1 MTYSLNGNGC
11 HEEIGER
18 IRSTIY
24 NLSILPRSLA
34 ASAVLNIPFEI
45 SGHRKTKVGGSGCV
59 ADQER
64 AHRPGDDIKID
75 ASFAMGKAQ
84 ECERHPRQLARYC
97 DVRRRLRT
105 SECCQGGAASHHLS
119 YHHSLYVGSAHPP
132 HTQGKVQS
140 AVSLALSGIYLLQ
153 TEALIGLMER
163 QTTSKVPVEL
173 ILPIMAGFD
182 RW

>member
-1 MTYSLNGNGC
+1 MPEHAADIVG
-11 HEEIGER
+11 R
-18 IRSTIY
+18 IWVDQVGGFCSFRSRRM
-24 NLSILPRSLA
+24 SS
-34 ASAVLNIPFEI
+34 PFEI
-45 SGHRKTKVGGSGCV
+45 SGHPKTK
-59 ADQER
+59 R
-64 AHRPGDDIKID
+64 AALAASQIKNAPNRPGDDIKID
-75 ASFAMGKAQ
+75 ASFAMGKAKNVSATGGSS
-84 ECERHPRQLARYC
+84 PSIAMFDSGFARPG
-97 DVRRRLRT
+97 VP
-105 SECCQGGAASHHLS
+105 QGGAASHHLS

>member
-1 MTYSLNGNGC
+1 MPEHAADIVGRIWVDQVGGFLQFSVAA
-11 HEEIGER
+11 HEFAFR
-18 IRSTIY
+18 NQRPSQ
-24 NLSILPRSLA
+24 NQA
-34 ASAVLNIPFEI
+34 
-45 SGHRKTKVGGSGCV
+45 GGSGGV

-75 ASFAMGKAQ
+75 ASFAMGKAKNVSAS
-84 ECERHPRQLARYC
+84 RGSSPNIAMFDSGFARPG
-97 DVRRRLRT
+97 VP
-105 SECCQGGAASHHLS
+105 QGGAASHHLS

-163 QTTSKVPVEL
+163 QTTSKVPAEL

>member
-75 ASFAMGKAQ
+75 ASFAMGKARNVSATRGSSPDIAMF
-84 ECERHPRQLARYC
+84 EGGFARPS
-97 DVRRRLRT
+97 VARV
-105 SECCQGGAASHHLS
+105 A
-119 YHHSLYVGSAHPP
+119 PP
-132 HTQGKVQS
+132 VITYR
-140 AVSLALSGIYLLQ
+140 I
-153 TEALIGLMER
+153 TI
-163 QTTSKVPVEL
+163 P
-173 ILPIMAGFD
+173 
-182 RW
+182 